1 MTFLDAFDR
10 PNVVDCYKRSESI
23 VPQQALAQANSPLTL
38 AEARK
43 LAARLSEQVG
53 AGNEEPLVQA
63 FVNTAFAQILSRP
76 PTAGE
81 LAECTSFVAAQTA
94 RYSQPE
100 GLTKFS
106 TGGAAHIPPS
116 NDPHQRARENL
127 IHVLLNHNDF
137 VTLR

>member
-1 MTFLDAFDR
+1 MPR
-10 PNVVDCYKRSESI
+10 

-43 LAARLSEQVG
+43 LAARLSEQIG
-53 AGNEEPLVQA
+53 TENEEPRVLS

-81 LAECTSFVAAQTA
+81 LAECTSFVAGQTA

-106 TGGAAHIPPS
+106 TGGAAHVPPS